1 MSSPTVT
8 GSTASATGAQSATA
22 TKRLEEDL
30 HQFMNLLVTQL
41 KNQDPLDPM
50 DSTEFTNQLVQF
62 AGVEQQ
68 IHTNAN
74 LEKLLKLE
82 SSSQVAGMVD
92 YIGKVVEVSGGKLVE
107 FDGKKPVEYSY
118 TLDKKSF
125 KTTIIIRDKD
135 DKVVFTKDGEHDSG
149 RHDATWDG
157 RDKDG
162 NIVKPGVYTV
172 EVSATE
178 MVDGKR
184 KPMKVYQTTKLE
196 VTGVTVEQGKIM
208 LIMGGTYASID
219 DILAVSAPKTSA
231 DASADTESEA
241 SEAST
246 DEETEPKT
254 DKTADASTDTESE
267 ASEEST
273 DEKTEPKTA

>member
-8 GSTASATGAQSATA
+8 GSAASATGAQSAAA
-22 TKRLEEDL
+22 TKRLEEER
-30 HQFMNLLVTQL
+30 HQFMNLLAAQL
-41 KNQDPLDPM
+41 KNQDPLNPM

-62 AGVEQQ
+62 ASVEQQ
-68 IHTNAN
+68 INTNAN

-82 SSSQVAGMVD
+82 SSSQVASMVD

-125 KTTIIIRDKD
+125 KTTITIRDEDK
-135 DKVVFTKDGEHDSG
+135 KVVFTADGEHDSG

-172 EVSATE
+172 EVSALDE
-178 MVDGKR
+178 KR
-184 KPMKVYQTTKLE
+184 KAIKVYQTTKLE
-196 VTGVTVEQGKIM
+196 VTGVTVEKGKVV
-208 LIMGGTYASID
+208 LIMGDTYASID

-231 DASADTESEA
+231 DASTDKKSEA
-241 SEAST
+241 SKEST
-246 DEETEPKT
+246 DEKTETKT
-254 DKTADASTDTESE
+254 DKTADASTDKKSE
-267 ASEEST
+267 ASEESK
-273 DEKTEPKTA
+273 DEKTETKTS